1 MTFLYSC
8 QIYLYSYASKS
19 RGCFQ
24 RETRGKGPYAG
35 ADYNYNAAT
44 HTRKVSSA
52 GGKAASSKGE
62 ARKGRSGRPHPGAA
76 AGADPEAADPA
87 AGAAGDSR
95 PRECE
100 AKTRT

>member
-1 MTFLYSC
+1 MEYQTIGIEFGHPNC
-8 QIYLYSYASKS
+8 
-19 RGCFQ
+19 R
-24 RETRGKGPYAG
+24 TV
-35 ADYNYNAAT
+35 NAAT
-44 HTRKVSSA
+44 HTREVSSA
-52 GGKAASSKGE
+52 GGEAASSKGE

-100 AKTRT
+100 AKTRK